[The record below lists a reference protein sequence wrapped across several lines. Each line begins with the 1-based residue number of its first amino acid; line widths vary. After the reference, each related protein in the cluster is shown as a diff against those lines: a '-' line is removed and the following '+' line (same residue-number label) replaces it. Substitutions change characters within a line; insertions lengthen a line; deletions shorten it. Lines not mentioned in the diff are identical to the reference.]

1 MEDFDQLFDDDLF
14 EIDKVEDKTV
24 KLKHGERRMVS
35 ILFADIKGFT
45 ALSEVLDHEEVQ
57 TLLDQLM
64 KIFSHC
70 VEMHGGY
77 VDKYTGDQIMAL
89 FGAKKASEVD
99 TQRAINTAFLML
111 EKLQKFNILLKQS
124 KKYKNLNIEF
134 SIRVG
139 INTGMVTT
147 GAVGKEREGD
157 YTVYGDTVN
166 LASRMESNAP
176 INAIMIP
183 EETMLLVEDYFIFK
197 DNSTIKVKGKADP
210 ISVFLVESNKDL
222 SNRKSSP
229 FIGRENE
236 ISVLGN
242 TYQKTIKDIAN
253 NNFDKINFI
262 GVTAEAGIGK
272 TRLVQEYL
280 ESDKNISFSL
290 SHASNISSKPY
301 YIFITLI
308 KDIFNISEM
317 DSLET
322 TKSKFEKGIKTLISN
337 NQEQEENLKSASP
350 FIGFLIGLHYKDERL
365 KDRNEIQNHL
375 HLSIKTLIKAI
386 CYMPNKKGLP
396 HIILLDDMHWIDKM
410 SLDTFEH
417 IINTLN
423 TENTRNNDKF
433 SQLLILATYR
443 NEFSIPDI
451 LKNEL
456 DFNEI
461 HLQPLKK
468 EDSIKLIKHSTKG
481 IEISHQTILDLIDK
495 SKGNP
500 FFIEEWICLLKEKH
514 KFSESIDESRGI
526 KNVYEIPKTINA
538 LILARIDNLEK
549 TLKLLLQKA
558 TIIGEDFFV
567 QILSQL
573 EKKLGVDDN
582 IDKPVHN
589 LEDEDFIHHYMN
601 QLDHYK
607 FKHMLTRDVAYS
619 TILISNKVILHKAV
633 AEIIEDYF
641 SDKLE
646 IFYFDL
652 AIHYDI
658 SENYDKAL
666 EYLYLAG
673 NKHSELFDYTH
684 AKQCFERI
692 IAIIESQQK
701 YKSNLEKDDD
711 KNTIYTYYINSKVKL
726 GEILLDTGQWDRAID
741 IYKKL
746 LEYNIESTDINYQL
760 YKNIGQYYNYKHDY
774 DNSQTYLNKALNI
787 AKKVSNTIY
796 IATITGKLGH
806 CESDIGNFDIALKSF
821 NEELSLFKQTEDNIG
836 VAMAEGDVGMV
847 LLRKGD
853 LEQALKHF
861 KTKYT
866 ISKKNDSKRMI
877 LQALGNIATIYNI
890 RGQYE
895 QSLEIYKEVLMIAED
910 TYDLR
915 AQAQTYNNKG
925 IIFKNK
931 GQFKEALSSYDQLL
945 KIAIKIGDK
954 HEESNSYDG
963 MATVYHQGQKF
974 EQSIGF
980 HLKAIKIEKEINDR
994 NGLASS
1000 FCNLSLTFFDMGKI
1014 DDAKTH
1020 LDKGLKLF
1028 KEIGNNRAIEIG
1040 NFEMSKF
1047 LHFEDDY
1054 ISAID
1059 ILNSAIKYFEE
1070 IDDTIFLLRSLI
1082 QLGILQRL
1090 NKESGKSIKTLNQ
1103 ALGIAKKIN
1112 HDIFIKMVTIELS
1125 ICDIKKSQHL
1135 LEKYIEENNNL
1146 NTKAYINFNIYQYT
1160 DNKEAKASAKK
1171 DYETL
1176 YKQSKKFEYHYYLNK
1191 LK

>member
-14 EIDKVEDKTV
+14 EIDKVEEKTV

-57 TLLDQLM
+57 TLVDKLM
-64 KIFSHC
+64 KIFSNC
-70 VEMHGGY
+70 VEIHGGY

-99 TQRAINTAFLML
+99 TQRAINSAILML
-111 EKLQKFNILLKQS
+111 EKLQKFNTILKQS
-124 KKYKNLNIEF
+124 KKYENLNIDF

-157 YTVYGDTVN
+157 YTVYGDAVN

-176 INAIMIP
+176 INTIMIP
-183 EETMLLVEDYFIFK
+183 EETMLLVENYFIFK
-197 DNSTIKVKGKADP
+197 DNSTIKVKGKSEP
-210 ISVFLVESNKDL
+210 ISVFLVQSNKDL
-222 SNRKSSP
+222 SNQSNSP
-229 FIGRENE
+229 FIGREDE
-236 ISVLGN
+236 ISIL
-242 TYQKTIKDIAN
+242 TKTHQKIIKDIKN
-253 NNFDKINFI
+253 NKFDKINLI
-262 GVTAEAGIGK
+262 GITAEAGIGK

-280 ESDKNISFSL
+280 KSNKNISFSL

-308 KDIFNISEM
+308 KDIFKISEM
-317 DSLET
+317 DSLEI

-337 NQEQEENLKSASP
+337 NQEQEENLKSSIP
-350 FIGFLIGLHYKDERL
+350 FIGFLIGLQYNDERL
-365 KDRNEIQNHL
+365 RDRNEIQNHL
-375 HLSIKTLIKAI
+375 HLSIKALIKSM
-386 CYMPNKKGLP
+386 CVTPNKKGLP
-396 HIILLDDMHWIDKM
+396 YIILLDDMHWIDKM
-410 SLDTFEH
+410 SLDAFEYL
-417 IINTLN
+417 INTLN
-423 TENTRNNDKF
+423 TENTRNNDEF

-468 EDSIKLIKHSTKG
+468 EDSIKLVKHSTKG

-500 FFIEEWICLLKEKH
+500 FFIEEWICLLKEKY

-526 KNVYEIPKTINA
+526 KNVYEIPKSINA

-558 TIIGEDFFV
+558 TIIGEDFFI

-573 EKKLGVDDN
+573 EKKLGVDEN
-582 IDKPVHN
+582 IEKPVHT
-589 LEDEDFIHHYMN
+589 LEDEDFIHHYIN

-646 IFYFDL
+646 VFYFDL

-684 AKQCFERI
+684 AIQCFERI
-692 IAIIESQQK
+692 ISIIESEK
-701 YKSNLEKDDD
+701 TYNNSLEKRDDTD
-711 KNTIYTYYINSKVKL
+711 KIYKYYINSKIKL
-726 GEILLDTGQWDRAID
+726 GEIFLDTGQWDEAID
-741 IYKKL
+741 IYIKL
-746 LEYNIESTDINYQL
+746 LEYNIQSTDINYEL
-760 YKNIGQYYNYKHDY
+760 YKNLGQYYNYKRDY
-774 DNSQTYLNKALNI
+774 DNSQTYLNKALEI
-787 AKKVSNTIY
+787 AKEASNTID
-796 IATITGKLGH
+796 IAIILGILGDL
-806 CESDIGNFDIALKSF
+806 EYDIGNFDIAVKTF
-821 NEELSLFKQTEDNIG
+821 NKELSLFKEQEDNQGI
-836 VAMAEGDVGMV
+836 AIAEGHLGMV
-847 LLRKGD
+847 LLQKGNLD
-853 LEQALKHF
+853 QALNHF
-861 KTKYT
+861 KKQYT
-866 ISKKNDSKRMI
+866 ISKKNDSKNVI
-877 LQALGNIATIYNI
+877 LAALGNIALIYNI
-890 RGQYE
+890 RGEYDK
-895 QSLEIYKEVLMIAED
+895 SLEIYKEVITTAED
-910 TYDLR
+910 IYNLR
-915 AQAQTYNNKG
+915 SQGQTYGNIG
-925 IIFKNK
+925 IIHKNMK
-931 GQFKEALSSYDQLL
+931 NYKEAEKNYTKQL
-945 KIAIKIGDK
+945 KIANKIDDKHLQTTAYSGFAVIHQQIGNFDKALEYHNKNIKIKKKMNDK
-954 HEESNSYDG
+954 H
-963 MATVYHQGQKF
+963 
-974 EQSIGF
+974 
-980 HLKAIKIEKEINDR
+980 
-994 NGLASS
+994 GLASTY
-1000 FCNLSLTFFDMGKI
+1000 CNLSLVLFDIGKI
-1014 DDAKTH
+1014 DDAKDH
-1020 LDKGLKLF
+1020 LNKGLELF
-1028 KEIGNNRAIEIG
+1028 KKMGIDRAIEIG

-1054 ISAID
+1054 ISGID
-1059 ILNSAIKYFEE
+1059 TLNSAIKYFKE
-1070 IDDTIFLLRSLI
+1070 IDDTIYLLRSLI
-1082 QLGILQRL
+1082 QLGIHQRL
-1090 NKESGKSIKTLNQ
+1090 NKQLKESAKTLNE
-1103 ALGIAKKIN
+1103 ALEIANKIN
-1112 HDIFIKMVTIELS
+1112 HDIFIKTINIELA
-1125 ICDIKKSQHL
+1125 ICDIKNSKNL
-1135 LEKYIEENNNL
+1135 LEKYIAESDDL
-1146 NTKAYINFNIYQYT
+1146 SIKAYINFNIYKYT
-1160 DNKEAKASAKK
+1160 NDNKAKTSSIK
-1171 DYETL
+1171 DYKTL
-1176 YKQSKKFEYHYYLNK
+1176 YKKSKKFEYKYYLNK

>member
-774 DNSQTYLNKALNI
+774 DNSQAYLNKALNI

-861 KTKYT
+861 KTKYC
-866 ISKKNDSKRMI
+866 ND
-877 LQALGNIATIYNI
+877 Q
-890 RGQYE
+890 
-895 QSLEIYKEVLMIAED
+895 
-910 TYDLR
+910 
-915 AQAQTYNNKG
+915 NN
-925 IIFKNK
+925 
-931 GQFKEALSSYDQLL
+931 
-945 KIAIKIGDK
+945 
-954 HEESNSYDG
+954 
-963 MATVYHQGQKF
+963 
-974 EQSIGF
+974 
-980 HLKAIKIEKEINDR
+980 
-994 NGLASS
+994 
-1000 FCNLSLTFFDMGKI
+1000 
-1014 DDAKTH
+1014 
-1020 LDKGLKLF
+1020 
-1028 KEIGNNRAIEIG
+1028 
-1040 NFEMSKF
+1040 
-1047 LHFEDDY
+1047 
-1054 ISAID
+1054 
-1059 ILNSAIKYFEE
+1059 
-1070 IDDTIFLLRSLI
+1070 
-1082 QLGILQRL
+1082 
-1090 NKESGKSIKTLNQ
+1090 
-1103 ALGIAKKIN
+1103 
-1112 HDIFIKMVTIELS
+1112 
-1125 ICDIKKSQHL
+1125 
-1135 LEKYIEENNNL
+1135 
-1146 NTKAYINFNIYQYT
+1146 
-1160 DNKEAKASAKK
+1160 
-1171 DYETL
+1171 
-1176 YKQSKKFEYHYYLNK
+1176 
-1191 LK
+1191 